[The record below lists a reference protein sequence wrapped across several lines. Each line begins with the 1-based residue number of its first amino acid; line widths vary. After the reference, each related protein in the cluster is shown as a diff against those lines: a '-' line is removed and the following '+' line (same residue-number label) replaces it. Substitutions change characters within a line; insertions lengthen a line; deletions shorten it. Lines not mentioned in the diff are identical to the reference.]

1 MRIQVVVTYDQRLW
15 VGGMKLFN
23 QFPQT
28 APLCL
33 GTRVGRSPSDV
44 QPTLVAD
51 AYRVGVMAYAVG
63 TDHPFRPARLNR
75 AVASHHIMVAD
86 AELPA
91 PLAVVSVNL
100 VGR

>member
-1 MRIQVVVTYDQRLW
+1 MTYDQRLR
-15 VGGMKLFN
+15 VGCMKLFN

-44 QPTLVAD
+44 EPTLVAD
-51 AYRVGVMAYAVG
+51 ANGVGIVPYAVG
-63 TDHPFRPARLNR
+63 TYHPFWPSRLYA

-91 PLAVVSVNL
+91 PTPVVAVNL
-100 VGR
+100 GCR

>member
-1 MRIQVVVTYDQRLW
+1 MVTYDQRLR

-33 GTRVGRSPSDV
+33 GTRVGRLAPDV

-51 AYRVGVMAYAVG
+51 AYRVGVMTHAVG
-63 TDHPFRPARLNR
+63 TDHPFRPPSLYR

>member
-1 MRIQVVVTYDQRLW
+1 MMTYDQRLRI
-15 VGGMKLFN
+15 GGMKLFN

-33 GTRVGRSPSDV
+33 GTRVGRSASDV

-51 AYRVGVMAYAVG
+51 AYRVGVVTYAVG
-63 TDHPFRPARLNR
+63 TNHPFRPARLYR

-91 PLAVVSVNL
+91 PLAMPRVNL
-100 VGR
+100 GC

>member
-1 MRIQVVVTYDQRLW
+1 MMTYDQRLRI
-15 VGGMKLFN
+15 GGMKLFN

-51 AYRVGVMAYAVG
+51 AYRVGVMTHAVG
-63 TDHPFRPARLNR
+63 TDHPFRPARLYR

>member
-1 MRIQVVVTYDQRLW
+1 MVTYNQRLR
-15 VGGMKLFN
+15 VGGMKLFY

-44 QPTLVAD
+44 QSALVAD
-51 AYRVGVMAYAVG
+51 ANRVGVVSYAVG
-63 TDHPFRPARLNR
+63 TNHPFRTTWLDAP
-75 AVASHHIMVAD
+75 VASHHIMVAD

-91 PLAVVSVNL
+91 SLAMPRVNL
-100 VGR
+100 GC

>member
-1 MRIQVVVTYDQRLW
+1 MTYDQRLRI
-15 VGGMKLFN
+15 GGMKLFN

-33 GTRVGRSPSDV
+33 GTRVGRLAPDV

-51 AYRVGVMAYAVG
+51 AYRVGVMTHAVG
-63 TDHPFRPARLNR
+63 TDHPFRPARLYR

-91 PLAVVSVNL
+91 PLAVVAVNL
-100 VGR
+100 GCR

>member
-1 MRIQVVVTYDQRLW
+1 MRIQVVVTYDQRLR

-28 APLCL
+28 VPLCL
-33 GTRVGRSPSDV
+33 GTRVGRLAPDV

-51 AYRVGVMAYAVG
+51 AYRVGVMTHAVG
-63 TDHPFRPARLNR
+63 TDHPFRPARLYR

-91 PLAVVSVNL
+91 SLAMPRVNL
-100 VGR
+100 GC